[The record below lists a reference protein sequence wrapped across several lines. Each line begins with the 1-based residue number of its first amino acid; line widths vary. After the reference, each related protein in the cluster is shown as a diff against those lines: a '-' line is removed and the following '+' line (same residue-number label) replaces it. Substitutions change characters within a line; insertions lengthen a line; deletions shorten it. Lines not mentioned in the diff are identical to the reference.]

1 MDFSAAILRGAIAVR
16 NTQLMGQLSR
26 CLATLAV
33 AIAAS
38 ALLTSATAETI
49 ITSFDNFNLDG
60 VFPSWSSATIV
71 SLPTGYSVTASG
83 FGSGYKALTPNIDAT
98 GETNIELTVTITGA
112 GSPGSPVSGPIVSLV
127 DADGTFYNYA
137 WYGQTQGSYVLR
149 MDLNK
154 PTFIS
159 AAGSVPGLD
168 ISKLAFFHLQDDPGA
183 YSGQYTITFELLRL
197 TGAPPPSITTQS
209 YDPNTQQF
217 SLTWTSLS
225 AKNYTV
231 LYSPDLVTPFSSLV
245 TDIPSAGSSTTA
257 IVTMPSGNAGFLR
270 VQQQ

>member
-1 MDFSAAILRGAIAVR
+1 MRHF
-16 NTQLMGQLSR
+16 R
-26 CLATLAV
+26 CLTTLAV
-33 AIAAS
+33 GIGAS
-38 ALLTSATAETI
+38 ALLTSARAETI
-49 ITSFDNFNLDG
+49 IASFDNFNLDG
-60 VFPSWSSATIV
+60 LFSSWASAAIA
-71 SLPTGYSVTASG
+71 SLPTGYSLTASG

-98 GETNIELTVTITGA
+98 GETNIELTVTIIGA

-137 WYGQTQGSYVLR
+137 WYGQTQGSHVLS
-149 MDLNK
+149 MDLSK

-159 AAGSVPGLD
+159 APGSGSGLD

-197 TGAPPPSITTQS
+197 TGAPPPSITSQS

-217 SLTWTSLS
+217 SLTWTSLPG
-225 AKNYTV
+225 KNYTV
-231 LYSPDLVTPFSSLV
+231 VYSPDLVAPFSPLLS
-245 TDIPSAGSSTTA
+245 DIPSSGSSTTST
-257 IVTMPSGNAGFLR
+257 VTIPSGDAGFLR